1 MSELRQHHH
10 HRVHHHLLLLKS
22 LTLRCWHWHGSVQMT
37 NQHKRD
43 SFPEDTWLRSLH
55 NCHKSAQVPNGFPL
69 VFFEFYFFYWWFEII
84 SELLR
89 NCERFWEIVR
99 NFEKFLAIFFKFYL
113 LGFCYN
119 SLLPHG
125 IAGICFDNGWSHSDL
140 ILASG
145 VGVAATPWQLTPLHH
160 EEKEDTCYSAIV
172 LHFHCLLAVYLYIV
186 SGLENFYNLS
196 FMMDDHVYIIQHIIH
211 VGYTCATEMLT

>member
-1 MSELRQHHH
+1 MGLQASVLTMVGLTCSQL
-10 HRVHHHLLLLKS
+10 HLTTVS
-22 LTLRCWHWHGSVQMT
+22 G
-37 NQHKRD
+37 
-43 SFPEDTWLRSLH
+43 
-55 NCHKSAQVPNGFPL
+55 
-69 VFFEFYFFYWWFEII
+69 
-84 SELLR
+84 
-89 NCERFWEIVR
+89 
-99 NFEKFLAIFFKFYL
+99 
-113 LGFCYN
+113 
-119 SLLPHG
+119 
-125 IAGICFDNGWSHSDL
+125 DL

>member
-1 MSELRQHHH
+1 MGLQASVLTMVGLTCSQL
-10 HRVHHHLLLLKS
+10 HLTTVS
-22 LTLRCWHWHGSVQMT
+22 G
-37 NQHKRD
+37 
-43 SFPEDTWLRSLH
+43 
-55 NCHKSAQVPNGFPL
+55 
-69 VFFEFYFFYWWFEII
+69 
-84 SELLR
+84 
-89 NCERFWEIVR
+89 
-99 NFEKFLAIFFKFYL
+99 
-113 LGFCYN
+113 
-119 SLLPHG
+119 
-125 IAGICFDNGWSHSDL
+125 DL

-145 VGVAATPWQLTPLHH
+145 VGVAATPWQLTSLHH